1 MRTPALILLLTA
13 FVVVPASLE
22 ARQDPGEPEPPPP
35 ADAADTVQ
43 LVFEREVFTYPSHVR
58 RNPFRPLTG
67 VGDSGPRFEELS
79 LLGVIVSADPGSS
92 VALLGVAGAQTPG
105 AGTQR
110 LRVGQRLGNVRV
122 LEIRP
127 REIVVEVE
135 EFGLRERVTMQLRR
149 TAPEANPGDGSSV
162 PEPQQEPGE
171 PEPSD
176 ADEDPDPGEPGG
188 GAGGNSSLD
197 GGPDRAF
204 DSGGSAEQ
212 PLDMNGKG
220 EI

>member
-1 MRTPALILLLTA
+1 MRTMALIVLLA
-13 FVVVPASLE
+13 SVFGVPQTLE
-22 ARQDPGEPEPPPP
+22 ARQDPGEPAGPPP
-35 ADAADTVQ
+35 ADTVQ
-43 LVFEREVFTYPSHVR
+43 LVFEREVFSYPSHLR

-67 VGDSGPRFEELS
+67 VGDSGPRFEELT
-79 LLGVIVSADPGSS
+79 LLGAIVSSDPGAS

-105 AGTQR
+105 AATQR
-110 LRVGQRLGNVRV
+110 LRVGQALGNVRV

-149 TAPEANPGDGSSV
+149 TAPEANPGDGASLLD
-162 PEPQQEPGE
+162 PAQAPGE

-176 ADEDPDPGEPGG
+176 SDEDPDPGEPGG

-204 DSGGSAEQ
+204 DFGGSAEH
-212 PLDMNGKG
+212 PLDTNGKG